1 MRGKLEDELDQL
13 SQQINKIKNNHV
25 QEIEETK

>member
-13 SQQINKIKNNHV
+13 SQQIHKIKNNHI